1 MGDINFREEVANYQE
16 AMTDSERMMKYM
28 SGEVVDHL
36 PFNFLS
42 ADQAF
47 ANILG
52 YTTSD
57 INDDVDK
64 FAEVV
69 RKKVQEYRVGA
80 GINVGLNLR
89 TVGASVGSVL
99 SYPENG
105 VDHVE
110 KYALDYS
117 LDVDSLELPDPYNNE
132 VLTPLLERARKLKE
146 IFPDETI
153 STSVTGP
160 VSNATSI
167 RPIEKLLK
175 DTRKNWEEVSR
186 LLEFCNEVS
195 MLWVK
200 AFVNEFGPCPISIA
214 DPVSCTDILS
224 PKQFEKISFPYLLD
238 LSHSLEEV
246 TTNKPAL
253 HICGHTKGI
262 WPYLKKLN
270 ISSFSVDNWEDI
282 GETKEAFGDIMPI
295 VGNIPPTDILL
306 LGSPEDVIESV
317 KTCIKKAA
325 DSPCG
330 YIVNSGCQIV
340 FSTPRENL
348 DAYTYA
354 VRKYSANARLGEIP
368 EAVYQD

>member
-1 MGDINFREEVANYQE
+1 MEKINYREEVANYKE
-16 AMTDSERMMKYM
+16 AMTDSERMKKYM

-36 PFNFLS
+36 PFSFLS
-42 ADQAF
+42 AEQAF

-52 YTTSD
+52 YTTSE
-57 INDDVDK
+57 INNDVEK

-69 RKKVQEYRVGA
+69 KKKVGQYGVGA
-80 GINVGLNLR
+80 GINVGLSLR
-89 TVGASVGSVL
+89 TVGASVGSEL
-99 SYPENG
+99 SFPENG

-110 KYALDYS
+110 RYILDYE
-117 LDVDSLELPDPYNNE
+117 LDVDSLELPDPYNNK
-132 VLTPLLERARKLKE
+132 VLTPLLKRARKLKE
-146 IFPDETI
+146 IFPDEVI

-160 VSNATSI
+160 ISNATSI

-175 DTRKNWEEVSR
+175 DTRKNWDEVLK

-195 MLWVK
+195 ILWVE
-200 AFVNEFGPCPISIA
+200 AFVKEFGPCPTSIA

-224 PKQFEKISFPYLLD
+224 PKQFEKISFPYLSD
-238 LSHSLEEV
+238 LAIRLEEV
-246 TTNKPAL
+246 GKSKPAL

-262 WPYLKKLN
+262 WPYLRELN

-282 GETKEAFGDIMPI
+282 GETKEAFGDKMPI
-295 VGNIPPTDILL
+295 VGNIPPTDVLL
-306 LGSPEDVIESV
+306 LGKPEDVIESV

-354 VRKYSANARLGEIP
+354 IRKYGANAKLGEIP
-368 EAVYQD
+368 EAVFQD